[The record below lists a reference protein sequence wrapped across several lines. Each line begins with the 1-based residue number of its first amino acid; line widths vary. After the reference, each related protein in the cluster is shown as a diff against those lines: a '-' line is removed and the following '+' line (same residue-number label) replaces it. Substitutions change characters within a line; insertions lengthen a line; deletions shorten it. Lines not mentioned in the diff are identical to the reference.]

1 MNREKTKQEQEP
13 LMDLSPKELA
23 EYIVNLGEKVT
34 KIEQEMDK
42 ASRIL
47 EDRYGLSVEQVLD
60 GEDQ

>member
-1 MNREKTKQEQEP
+1 MNREKTKQEP
-13 LMDLSPKELA
+13 LMDLSPKELT

-47 EDRYGLSVEQVLD
+47 ENRYGLSVEQVLD
-60 GEDQ
+60 GEGQ

>member
-13 LMDLSPKELA
+13 LMDLSLKELA